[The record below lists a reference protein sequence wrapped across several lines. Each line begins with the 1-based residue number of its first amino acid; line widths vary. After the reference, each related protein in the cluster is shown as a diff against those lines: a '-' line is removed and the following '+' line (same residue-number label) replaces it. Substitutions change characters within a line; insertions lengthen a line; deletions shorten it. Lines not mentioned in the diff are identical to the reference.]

1 MKKTTLLIGIG
12 LLAIG
17 LNGCSGLMPQNN
29 LTADYTGDFTVDDC
43 VQLAVTMLNDE
54 SYADLARITC
64 AQQLGQNGQE
74 AFNKQMRDILS
85 GVEDLNNTLQQMQDP
100 DYWAN
105 LENSQ

>member
-1 MKKTTLLIGIG
+1 MKKTTVAIGIV

-17 LNGCSGLMPQNN
+17 LSGCSALIPENR
-29 LTADYTGDFTVDDC
+29 LSADYTGDFTVEDC
-43 VQLAVTMLNDE
+43 VELTVAVFNDE
-54 SYADLARITC
+54 SYADIVRITC

-74 AFNKQMRDILS
+74 AFNKQMRDILA

>member
-1 MKKTTLLIGIG
+1 MKKTTVVLGLG

-17 LNGCSGLMPQNN
+17 LSGCSALLPQNN
-29 LTADYTGDFTVDDC
+29 LSADYTGDFTVDDC
-43 VQLAVTMLNDE
+43 VQLIVTSFNDE

>member
-1 MKKTTLLIGIG
+1 MKKTTAWIGIG

-17 LNGCSGLMPQNN
+17 LSGCSALIPQSH

-43 VQLAVTMLNDE
+43 VELTVAMFNDE

-74 AFNKQMRDILS
+74 AFNKQMHDILA
-85 GVEDLNNTLQQMQDP
+85 GVDDFNNTLQQMQDP